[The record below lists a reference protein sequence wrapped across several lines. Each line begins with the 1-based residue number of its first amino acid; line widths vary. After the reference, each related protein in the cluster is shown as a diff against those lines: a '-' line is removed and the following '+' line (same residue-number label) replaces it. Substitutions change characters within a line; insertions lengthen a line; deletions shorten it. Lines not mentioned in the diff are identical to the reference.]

1 MLVISSKIG
10 LIIVPEPRIAE
21 TSDHWDYAL
30 EEKYEKEDHEIHRVV
45 ISRMFKKKFV
55 CLMNLREKSYMT

>member
-10 LIIVPEPRIAE
+10 FIIVPEPRIAE

-30 EEKYEKEDHEIHRVV
+30 EEKYEKEDHEIHRAVMSKKV
-45 ISRMFKKKFV
+45 SLFDEFK
-55 CLMNLREKSYMT
+55 REKSYMT